1 MDSRKGSRDCFNKA
15 AAFSERQETGK
26 NSNRGEKYCR
36 RCGKRLTVNAKYCR
50 FCGAAT
56 AAYPDNGGQK
66 LEKSRKGK
74 RGKRILA
81 VVVPATVL
89 ALCAVLFLGRR
100 LFQTREPSVRFDYT
114 AEAAEAGLTQ
124 KDAENFVDVIGQ
136 LDTIY
141 DEYTDESG
149 YVPEESVQE
158 ALDALEEYAGELQ
171 AEGLVLDYSRSDQYL
186 YLEFQK
192 DITYVRTIPEEGAMG
207 SPEDL
212 EVSFMFPFDGTD
224 PYFNILDQDMI
235 DSMEEWGGCQITS
248 LWDQDV
254 SVEAL
259 AEDAES
265 DLYIWYGHGNYSER
279 TSSYLYTGEKIT
291 PENLLAYM
299 MLWSQGY
306 LQMVDGYYAVTP
318 KFVSAYFPEMDGGLV
333 ILNACS
339 GGKDGALAS
348 AFQEKGADAV
358 LAYDGTVNCWYSS
371 VLTWS
376 LLKYMNGQ
384 GEDGI
389 CHTLSEALAL
399 AQEDVGSSCNQ
410 PLFAEL
416 FLGWM
421 LGDRNI
427 YEVVLGQYENFALSQ
442 HQCGTQAVI
451 YSEAAED
458 YTLWPGLAGTLVSE
472 DRSSEED
479 LLAVLTDPD
488 GRTIGSATVKNG
500 DSFRFDRL
508 EEGGGP
514 CTLTV
519 SAVSDGEVLGTFE
532 NISIEEHRRMELGEL
547 KLEQQTSDIAAIG
560 DSRVVKISMGYA
572 HSAAITENGDLYL
585 WGENR
590 FGCLGTGDSE
600 DRELPVKIMSGVKD
614 VSLGL
619 YFSGAVT
626 ESGDLYMWG
635 YNDVGQLGTEEI
647 STKEYSPAPVKIMEH
662 VNDVELGASK
672 AAAITEDGEL
682 YVWGSSS
689 CGYTVDGEA
698 EGSRTPV
705 KIMDNVKMVSLGK
718 NTEFGAAL
726 TEDGSLYTW
735 GKWSG
740 NGSIMPKYPAEKIM
754 DHVKTVCMGYDT
766 AAAVTESGELY
777 IWGESWHGALGNGDT
792 QHTYTTSPVKIMD
805 QVKEVSLGNDHGAA
819 LTEDGTLYTWGNNGA
834 GNLGN
839 GVTGTCAT
847 PVEAMENVAQI
858 SLGGGHFAAITEDG
872 ELYTWGQSNKDQL
885 GREGGTGQN
894 KVVLGE

>member
-1 MDSRKGSRDCFNKA
+1 MEEKMEIRNLTAFVRVAELQSFSRA
-15 AAFSERQETGK
+15 AEQLGYSQSAVTVQIRQLEQELGTLLFERIG
-26 NSNRGEKYCR
+26 RHV
-36 RCGKRLTVNAKYCR
+36 RLTEEGEA
-50 FCGAAT
+50 F
-56 AAYPDNGGQK
+56 
-66 LEKSRKGK
+66 LER
-74 RGKRILA
+74 A
-81 VVVPATVL
+81 V
-89 ALCAVLFLGRR
+89 AVLR
-100 LFQTREPSVRFDYT
+100 
-114 AEAAEAGLTQ
+114 A
-124 KDAENFVDVIGQ
+124 
-136 LDTIY
+136 
-141 DEYTDESG
+141 
-149 YVPEESVQE
+149 VQE
-158 ALDALEEYAGELQ
+158 AENAGKGRRKGGGKLRIGTAESLLISVLPPVFVEFGRRCPGALLSTRTAPVEKLFEMVRQNEIDLLYFLDRKTDFPEWIKVSEHRERAIFVASASHPLAGEKHISVERLQKEPLVLTERGISYRYALEQ
-171 AEGLVLDYSRSDQYL
+171 
-186 YLEFQK
+186 
-192 DITYVRTIPEEGAMG
+192 
-207 SPEDL
+207 
-212 EVSFMFPFDGTD
+212 
-224 PYFNILDQDMI
+224 
-235 DSMEEWGGCQITS
+235 
-248 LWDQDV
+248 
-254 SVEAL
+254 
-259 AEDAES
+259 
-265 DLYIWYGHGNYSER
+265 
-279 TSSYLYTGEKIT
+279 
-291 PENLLAYM
+291 
-299 MLWSQGY
+299 
-306 LQMVDGYYAVTP
+306 
-318 KFVSAYFPEMDGGLV
+318 
-333 ILNACS
+333 
-339 GGKDGALAS
+339 
-348 AFQEKGADAV
+348 
-358 LAYDGTVNCWYSS
+358 
-371 VLTWS
+371 
-376 LLKYMNGQ
+376 
-384 GEDGI
+384 
-389 CHTLSEALAL
+389 AL

-662 VNDVELGASK
+662 VKDVELGASK